1 MEGPL
6 QLASALKD
14 FALDSTA
21 RDAAKVERLFASSPD
36 PFHFA
41 NEPQRFERATQ
52 LLDSVGRRFR
62 RGLEI
67 GCAEALF
74 TSELAA
80 RCDELL
86 AVDISPTALRRAE
99 ERCHE
104 LRNVRF
110 ALWDLRSDPVPG
122 SFDLVVAT
130 GVLEYICRPATL
142 RAVCDRLIDALE
154 PNGCFLVGNTVAACE
169 ESGRWWARPLLR
181 GTTINTALA
190 GDPRLQAEGDSLD
203 QCIRPFRHTLFRKSD
218 TRTAQPKSLATA
230 GVSA

>member
-14 FALDSTA
+14 LALDSTA

-41 NEPQRFERATQ
+41 LEPQRFDRATQ
-52 LLDSVGRRFR
+52 SLNSCGRRFR
-62 RGLEI
+62 RGLEV
-67 GCAEALF
+67 GCAEGLF
-74 TSELAA
+74 TLELAA

-99 ERCHE
+99 EKCRK
-104 LRNVRF
+104 LPNVRF

-122 SFDLVVAT
+122 TFDLVVAT

-142 RAVCDRLIDALE
+142 KSVCDRLIGALE
-154 PNGCFLVGNTVAACE
+154 TDGYFLVGNTVAACE

-181 GTTINTALA
+181 GTCINTALA
-190 GDPRLQAEGDSLD
+190 GDSRLEAVTDSLD
-203 QCIRPFRHTLFRKSD
+203 QCIRPFRHTLFRKSSA
-218 TRTAQPKSLATA
+218 RSAQHSSLTAA
-230 GVSA
+230 GARA